1 MHSLTDI
8 VITTERERQ
17 ITDTATYMSPRQVL
31 LNPPRRFDKVDGI
44 VIMFF
49 DTCSHRKHIRVED
62 DIVRIKAHLFGKN
75 AISTSAHLNLAL
87 VSICLTLLIKSHDYG
102 CRSQALYHSGTFYKN
117 VLPFL

>member
-17 ITDTATYMSPRQVL
+17 VTDTATYMSPRQVL
-31 LNPPRRFDKVDGI
+31 LNPPRCFDKVDGI
-44 VIMFF
+44 VIVFLN
-49 DTCSHRKHIRVED
+49 TCCNRKHIRVED
-62 DIVRIKAHLFGKN
+62 DIVRIEAHLFGKN
-75 AISTSAHLNLAL
+75 AISTSAHLNLTF
-87 VSICLTLLIKSHDYG
+87 VSICLTFLIKSHDYG